1 MPGHI
6 GRGAAAPDTW
16 PRTSAVMRQL
26 PTDVFGRT
34 STDKESGNVSRHR

>member
-6 GRGAAAPDTW
+6 KRGAAASEPW
-16 PRTSAVMRQL
+16 LRTSAVMREL